1 MLTVYELPRDAHGLV
16 QGAWRLLHASPS
28 FNGEIG
34 TYTMRDGASVLPAC
48 GRALERAVA
57 FFGADLYLEPWGAL
71 PPGFTCGEMIEHP
84 LPASIAWT
92 PEPCPWRTAPAAQ
105 KAAPALPAVLRDT
118 LPPPPPEEP
127 AEAAA
132 PDGDVSLD
140 DMDRDALEA
149 LAAELDVKVDGRWGD
164 SKLRRAIRFA
174 QR

>member
-1 MLTVYELPRDAHGLV
+1 MAINIDDLPRDANGIA
-16 QGAWRLLHASPS
+16 QGVWRALHSDRYYSGPLGVIE
-28 FNGEIG
+28 FV
-34 TYTMRDGASVLPAC
+34 DGASVTPVA
-48 GRALERAVA
+48 GRSLLIMAAM
-57 FFGADLYLEPWGAL
+57 FGTDVYIEPWTGPVPDGFVH
-71 PPGFTCGEMIEHP
+71 PPLVEMTAP
-84 LPASIAWT
+84 GYT

-105 KAAPALPAVLRDT
+105 KAAAALPAVLRDT

-132 PDGDVSLD
+132 PAGDVSLD